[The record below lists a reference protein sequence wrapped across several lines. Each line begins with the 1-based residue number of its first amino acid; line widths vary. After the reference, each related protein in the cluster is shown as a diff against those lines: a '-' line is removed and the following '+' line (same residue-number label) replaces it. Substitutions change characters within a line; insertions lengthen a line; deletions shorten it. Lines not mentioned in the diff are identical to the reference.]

1 MVHALGRWVC
11 EGREEKTF
19 GVGQLPLSVSI
30 IQLSQ
35 CHSHAFCLL
44 PLSQAVGWTGLILL
58 GALPGYTLFFPLP
71 LVMVSLI
78 KF

>member
-1 MVHALGRWVC
+1 MVHALGMWVC

-44 PLSQAVGWTGLILL
+44 PLSQAVVGLDLSYLVHSLGILF
-58 GALPGYTLFFPLP
+58 FFPLP